1 MDGYGSSS
9 GAGGGGFPIRSSG
22 SGIMPGAERVAQP
35 LAQYANTNGVVSRP
49 RGGGGEDGFVG
60 GGSGGGGRAQQ
71 PSHEVFMV
79 REASR
84 GSLHASQPQEGR
96 QSFATSGNRFQ
107 MESGGGG
114 EPEQRQVLPV
124 QQSNSSHSTGHH
136 RDRSERD
143 RDKERDHQQQK
154 QFPLPKMLKIAVVG
168 K

>member
-1 MDGYGSSS
+1 MDAYGSSS

-114 EPEQRQVLPV
+114 EQVLPV

-143 RDKERDHQQQK
+143 RDKERERDHQQQK